1 MIQWLPYLF
10 LGLLL
15 LAVLAWWVWD
25 AIVHRSTA
33 ELLTPRQLLDSSTNV
48 GSRRDLG
55 ERIFGPQDWDFVL
68 RETPSQIQ
76 RVFHR
81 ERTVLALAWLRRMRT
96 RTSQVM
102 HAHVAVARKSEH
114 LQIGMEL
121 RLALTYV
128 FFLILCNSLIGWVWL
143 RGPVRTRKIV
153 RQTLHWVASQ
163 RTAFGR
169 FMAVVDPASH
179 RVLETGFTQGT
190 TQS

>member
-1 MIQWLPYLF
+1 MIQWLPYFF

-25 AIVHRSTA
+25 AIVHRRTA
-33 ELLTPRQLLDSSTNV
+33 ELLTPRHLLDLRQV

-55 ERIFGPQDWDFVL
+55 DRIFGPQDWDFVL

-81 ERTVLALAWLRRMRT
+81 ERTVLALAWLRRTRT
-96 RTSQVM
+96 QTSQVM
-102 HAHVAVARKSEH
+102 SAHVAVARNTEH

-121 RLALTYV
+121 KLALSYV
-128 FFLILCNSLIGWVWL
+128 LFLILCNSLIGWVWL

-153 RQTLHWVASQ
+153 RQTLQWVASQ
-163 RTAFGR
+163 RAAFGR
-169 FMAVVDPASH
+169 LMAVVDPANH
-179 RVLETGFTQGT
+179 RVLETGFNQGT

>member
-33 ELLTPRQLLDSSTNV
+33 ELLTPRQLLDSRNV

-81 ERTVLALAWLRRMRT
+81 ERTVLALLWLRRTRT

-102 HAHVAVARKSEH
+102 HAHVALARKSEH
-114 LQIGMEL
+114 LQIGIEL
-121 RLALTYV
+121 KLAVSYV
-128 FFLILCNSLIGWVWL
+128 LFLILCNSLIGWVWL
-143 RGPVRTRKIV
+143 RGPVRTRKVV
-153 RQTLHWVASQ
+153 RQTLQWVASQ
-163 RTAFGR
+163 RAAFGR
-169 FMAVVDPASH
+169 LMAVVDPANH
-179 RVLETGFTQGT
+179 RVLETGFNRGT